1 MKELLTAKEAE
12 KIYLE
17 QPFEV
22 SLIDALTGRISV
34 LCRRDCGRVMGKWQ
48 LEVDGKRD
56 SFGQFLINSM
66 SAGERKEYLLSVDVP
81 DMVYGS
87 NAVLIV
93 RFYDEKECCLAVESF
108 PMTPAAWL
116 MPEMPKEQFFT
127 GVRFD
132 VSKGIISSGKLSA
145 VIDADGMRELRY
157 NGEKILSSG
166 PRLSMWRWGMVPEN
180 LRKLKLDRI
189 KVSADR
195 FVSDGKSIESHAL
208 ALPTAMEM
216 DELEFTQRFTPQ
228 NDGSLRYDMEFVVP
242 ESFAGIP
249 RLGIVM
255 RLPDTMSLGRFL
267 GNGPHE
273 NYPGDLGAVFSSY
286 DFKVADMF
294 TPHDTPRAGGC
305 RSNVKSLELS
315 DPDGKKHLRIVGG
328 NSFSFFVLPYSEFAL
343 EDAAFSGTPPSAE
356 SEISLYIDCRIG
368 ENKPISSGV
377 YRMTLFLF
385 A

>member
-1 MKELLTAKEAE
+1 
-12 KIYLE
+12 
-17 QPFEV
+17 
-22 SLIDALTGRISV
+22 
-34 LCRRDCGRVMGKWQ
+34 
-48 LEVDGKRD
+48 
-56 SFGQFLINSM
+56 
-66 SAGERKEYLLSVDVP
+66 
-81 DMVYGS
+81 
-87 NAVLIV
+87 
-93 RFYDEKECCLAVESF
+93 
-108 PMTPAAWL
+108 
-116 MPEMPKEQFFT
+116 
-127 GVRFD
+127 
-132 VSKGIISSGKLSA
+132 
-145 VIDADGMRELRY
+145 
-157 NGEKILSSG
+157 
-166 PRLSMWRWGMVPEN
+166 MWRWGLVPEN

-189 KVSADR
+189 KVAADR

-216 DELEFTQRFTPQ
+216 DELEFTQHLTPQ

-242 ESFAGIP
+242 ESFAGLP

-255 RLPDTMSLGRFL
+255 RLPDTMDHGRFL

-273 NYPGDLGAVFSSY
+273 NYPGDRGAVFSSY

-294 TPHDTPRAGGC
+294 TPHDTPRAGGS

-328 NSFSFFVLPYSEFAL
+328 NSFSFSVLPCSEFAL
-343 EDAAFSGTPPSAE
+343 EDAAFSGKHPSAE

-368 ENKPISSGV
+368 ENQPISSGV

>member
-1 MKELLTAKEAE
+1 MKELLTATEAE

>member
-22 SLIDALTGRISV
+22 SLTDALTGRISV

-93 RFYDEKECCLAVESF
+93 RFYDETECCLAVESF

-116 MPEMPKEQFFT
+116 MPEVSKEQFFT

-189 KVSADR
+189 KVAADR

-242 ESFAGIP
+242 ESFAGLP

-255 RLPDTMSLGRFL
+255 LLPDTMDHGRFL

-273 NYPGDLGAVFSSY
+273 NYPGDRGAVFSSY

-294 TPHDTPRAGGC
+294 TPHDTPRAGGS

-315 DPDGKKHLRIVGG
+315 DPDCKKHLRIVGG
-328 NSFSFFVLPYSEFAL
+328 NSFSFSVLPCSEFAL
-343 EDAAFSGTPPSAE
+343 EDAAFSGKHPSAE

-368 ENKPISSGV
+368 ENQPISSGV
-377 YRMTLFLF
+377 YRMTLFLL